1 MTFERLRTWDW
12 VAFIAALALL
22 FVSATDWWS
31 TRAGDEARTIQKESQ
46 PSGAMAG
53 EVDRA
58 VQSEAKFVAQGQE
71 KNAWQTTGV
80 IDRVILIG
88 LLATVLF
95 GVLAA
100 FAAAAG
106 RDPTASTLP
115 AVAAGVTAL
124 LVVYRLV
131 QQPGF
136 DESTTVKLGAPLA
149 LVVLG
154 VVGFASSKVMRMDP
168 EAEAAAEEA
177 ETVAAEPQA
186 APWDREAHA

>member
-1 MTFERLRTWDW
+1 MTFERLRGWDW
-12 VAFIAALALL
+12 VAFIAAVALL

-31 TRAGDEARTIQKESQ
+31 TKAGDEARTIQKESQ
-46 PSGAMAG
+46 PKGALAG

-80 IDRVILIG
+80 IDRLILIG
-88 LLATVLF
+88 LLATAGF

-106 RDPTASTLP
+106 RDPTASVLP
-115 AVAAGVTAL
+115 AVSAGVTAL

-149 LVVLG
+149 LVMLG
-154 VVGFASSKVMRMDP
+154 IVGYASTKVMRMDP
-168 EAEAAAEEA
+168 EAEADAEEA
-177 ETVAAEPQA
+177 QAGAAEPQS

>member
-1 MTFERLRTWDW
+1 MTFERLRLWDW
-12 VAFIAALALL
+12 VAFIAAIALL

-31 TRAGDEARTIQKESQ
+31 TKAGDEARTIQQESQ
-46 PSGAMAG
+46 PRGALAG

-106 RDPTASTLP
+106 RDPTASVPP

-136 DESTTVKLGAPLA
+136 DESTTVKIGAPLA

-168 EAEAAAEEA
+168 EAEMAAEE
-177 ETVAAEPQA
+177 EVQA
-186 APWDREAHA
+186 APWDQEAHA

>member
-1 MTFERLRTWDW
+1 
-12 VAFIAALALL
+12 
-22 FVSATDWWS
+22 
-31 TRAGDEARTIQKESQ
+31 
-46 PSGAMAG
+46 
-53 EVDRA
+53 
-58 VQSEAKFVAQGQE
+58 
-71 KNAWQTTGV
+71 
-80 IDRVILIG
+80 VILIG

-136 DESTTVKLGAPLA
+136 DESTVVKLGGPLA
-149 LVVLG
+149 LVMLG
-154 VVGFASSKVMRMDP
+154 IVGYASSKVMRMDP
-168 EAEAAAEEA
+168 EAEAAAEEPEA
-177 ETVAAEPQA
+177 PAAESPA